1 MRLKRRG
8 IKLLA
13 LFLGLSLVAA
23 ACGDDDD
30 EGSEGTD
37 GTEETTDDGGDEGEG
52 VAGGEFIDL
61 GTIVG
66 DPLEHI
72 DPALNT
78 TLDAFQIITALYD
91 GLTDI
96 SLASGDPEI
105 VPDVAESWE
114 ASEDAVTWTFQIRE
128 GVTFSN
134 GEEVLPSSFA
144 NAWER
149 ASDPEF
155 AGDYSYLFNFID
167 GGAEKL
173 AGEAD
178 TLAGVEAD
186 DDAMTLTVTLAEPYA
201 NFDAVAGFQLFMPM
215 PTEATEAEDFS
226 AWEDGLMIG
235 NGPYMMEAPR
245 TSTEIILVKNE
256 DWAGNAE
263 GETFDDRLDRIEFR
277 VSADPETAYNAFEAG
292 EGHNANIPPAL
303 VEQAE
308 ADYATT
314 LESLYLGSYH
324 WVFNDRNPLVGGEEN
339 LALRQAISLSIDR
352 EDINTSVYNGSRT
365 TSTGITPEGIPGWQ
379 EGICEYCTFDL
390 DAATA
395 KYQEWLDAG
404 NTQSEPIPVQ
414 FNADAGHEP
423 VVAIMVDNMKAA
435 GIDAVA
441 QPMVGETYFSDLADG
456 ACVFCRSGWIADY
469 PTYDNFM
476 YDLFHGDA
484 LDGNNYGFINE
495 EFDAL
500 VDEAK
505 QTVDKDAQAEL
516 FNQAE
521 DILLNQQ
528 TMAVPVNW
536 YRGDYVYDPDRV
548 AVFPQEFGIIKWERV
563 RLAE

>member
-23 ACGDDDD
+23 ACGDDGD

-37 GTEETTDDGGDEGEG
+37 DATEETTDEGDAAG
-52 VAGGEFIDL
+52 VGGGEFIDL

-66 DPLEHI
+66 DPLEYI

-105 VPDVAESWE
+105 VPDVAESYE
-114 ASEDAVTWTFQIRE
+114 ASEDAITWTFQIRE

-134 GEEVLPSSFA
+134 GEDVLPSSFA

-186 DDAMTLTVTLAEPYA
+186 DEAMTLTVTLAEPYA

-215 PTEATEAEDFS
+215 PLEATEAEDFS
-226 AWEDGLMIG
+226 EWENGLMIG
-235 NGPYMMEAPR
+235 NGPYMMESAR
-245 TSTEIILVKNE
+245 NSTEIVLVKNE
-256 DWAGNAE
+256 DWAGTAE

-277 VSADPETAYNAFEAG
+277 VSADPDTAYNAFEAG

-303 VEQAE
+303 VTQAQE
-308 ADYATT
+308 DYATT
-314 LESLYLGSYH
+314 LDSLYLGTYH
-324 WVFNDRNPLVGGEEN
+324 WVFNDRDPLVGGEEN

-352 EDINTSVYNGSRT
+352 EDINESVYNGSRT
-365 TSTGITPEGIPGWQ
+365 TSTGIVPEGIPGWQ
-379 EGICEYCTFDL
+379 EGICEYCGFDL
-390 DAATA
+390 EAATA

-441 QPMVGETYFSDLADG
+441 EPMVGETYFSDLADG

-484 LDGNNYGFINE
+484 LDGNNYGFVNE

-500 VDEAK
+500 VDEGK
-505 QTVDKDAQAEL
+505 QTVDKDEQADL

-521 DILLNQQ
+521 QILLNEA
-528 TMAVPVNW
+528 TMAVPINW
-536 YRGDYVYDPDRV
+536 YRGDYVYDPERV
-548 AVFPQEFGIIKWERV
+548 AEFPQEFGIIKWERV

>member
-1 MRLKRRG
+1 M
-8 IKLLA
+8 KLLA

-30 EGSEGTD
+30 DEGSEGTD
-37 GTEETTDDGGDEGEG
+37 GTEETTDDGGGEEGEG

-96 SLASGDPEI
+96 SLASGEPEI
-105 VPDVAESWE
+105 VPDVAESYE
-114 ASEDAVTWTFQIRE
+114 SSEDAVTWTFQIRE

-186 DDAMTLTVTLAEPYA
+186 DEAMTLTVTLDEPYA

-215 PTEATEAEDFS
+215 PTEATEAEDFT
-226 AWEDGLMIG
+226 AWENGIMIG
-235 NGPYMMEAPR
+235 NGPYMMESAR

-324 WVFNDRNPLVGGEEN
+324 WVFNDRNPLVGGENN

-352 EDINTSVYNGSRT
+352 EDINASVYNGSRT
-365 TSTGITPEGIPGWQ
+365 TSTGITPEGIPGWK
-379 EGICEYCTFDL
+379 EGICEFCAFDL
-390 DAATA
+390 DAAKA

-404 NTQSEPIPVQ
+404 NTQTEPIPVQ

-441 QPMVGETYFSDLADG
+441 QPMVGETYFSDLAEG

-521 DILLNQQ
+521 DILLNQS

-536 YRGDYVYDPDRV
+536 YRGDYVYDPERV